1 MKKDSTNY
9 MLINCTIFIFMFYL
23 LLKIGILNKVLDFIL
38 IIFLSFTLSYIIY
51 PIYKKLNKKINKL
64 LSVFIIY
71 GTLISIIILFI
82 YMIIPNT
89 NFILKLNDLFTN
101 ILVFINKLN
110 QKYNLNINL
119 EEYLN
124 NIINYFI
131 NNSVFL
137 IKNIF
142 NFFSKIVFIVI
153 LSICILINM
162 ELLKDLINKLKNKVL
177 IYNINDAL
185 KNYLVA
191 NIKILVIQFVEYTFV
206 FLLIGHPNY
215 ILLGILNSVN
225 TFIPFVGSIITN
237 VVAITTASVI
247 SKNLLIKTA
256 IVSIVLPNIDAYL
269 VSPKIYNSANKISKT
284 LTIAAILIGGYLFDF
299 YGIIFAIPITII
311 VIEVLKYYKI
321 MYNCK

>member
-191 NIKILVIQFVEYTFV
+191 NIKILAIQFVEYTFV

-215 ILLGILNSVN
+215 ILLGILNSVT

-247 SKNLLIKTA
+247 SKKLLIKTA

-321 MYNCK
+321 IPC

>member
-9 MLINCTIFIFMFYL
+9 ILINCAIFIFMFYL
-23 LLKIGILNKVLDFIL
+23 LLKIGILNKILDFIL

-64 LSVFIIY
+64 LSIFIIY
-71 GTLISIIILFI
+71 GTLISTIILFI

-101 ILVFINKLN
+101 ILVFIDKLN

-119 EEYLN
+119 EVYLN

-191 NIKILVIQFVEYTFV
+191 NIKILAIQFFEYTFV
-206 FLLIGHPNY
+206 FLLIGHPDY

-225 TFIPFVGSIITN
+225 TFVPFIGSVITN
-237 VVAITTASVI
+237 IVAITTASVI

-299 YGIIFAIPITII
+299 YGIVFAIPVTII

-321 MYNCK
+321 IPC

>member
-269 VSPKIYNSANKISKT
+269 LSPKIYNSANKISKT

-321 MYNCK
+321 IPC

>member
-9 MLINCTIFIFMFYL
+9 ILINCAIFIFMFYL
-23 LLKIGILNKVLDFIL
+23 LLKIGILNKILDFIL

-64 LSVFIIY
+64 LSIFIIY
-71 GTLISIIILFI
+71 GTLISTIILFI

-101 ILVFINKLN
+101 ILVFIDKLN

-119 EEYLN
+119 EVYLN

-191 NIKILVIQFVEYTFV
+191 NIKILAIQFVEYTFV
-206 FLLIGHPNY
+206 FLLIGHPDY

-225 TFIPFVGSIITN
+225 TFIPFIGSVITN
-237 VVAITTASVI
+237 IVAITTASVI

-284 LTIAAILIGGYLFDF
+284 LTIAAILIGGYIFDF
-299 YGIIFAIPITII
+299 YGIVFAIPVTII

-321 MYNCK
+321 IPC

>member
-142 NFFSKIVFIVI
+142 NFFSNIVFIVI

-321 MYNCK
+321 IPC

>member
-124 NIINYFI
+124 NIIKYFI

-321 MYNCK
+321 IPC

>member
-137 IKNIF
+137 IKNVF

-191 NIKILVIQFVEYTFV
+191 NIKILAIQFVEYTFV

-321 MYNCK
+321 IPC

>member
-9 MLINCTIFIFMFYL
+9 MLINCAIFIFMFYL
-23 LLKIGILNKVLDFIL
+23 LLKIGILNKILDFIL

-64 LSVFIIY
+64 LSILIIY

-101 ILVFINKLN
+101 ILAFIDKLN

-119 EEYLN
+119 EVYLN

-153 LSICILINM
+153 LSICVLINM
-162 ELLKDLINKLKNKVL
+162 ELLKDLINRLKNRVL

-191 NIKILVIQFVEYTFV
+191 NIKILAIQFVEYTFV
-206 FLLIGHPNY
+206 FLLIGHPDY
-215 ILLGILNSVN
+215 ILLGVLNSVN

-256 IVSIVLPNIDAYL
+256 IVSIVLPNIDTYL
-269 VSPKIYNSANKISKT
+269 VSPKIYNNANKISKT
-284 LTIAAILIGGYLFDF
+284 LTIASILIGGYLFDF
-299 YGIIFAIPITII
+299 YGIIFAIPVTII

-321 MYNCK
+321 VPC

>member
-137 IKNIF
+137 IKNVF

-311 VIEVLKYYKI
+311 VIEVLKYYA
-321 MYNCK
+321 NFNT

>member
-9 MLINCTIFIFMFYL
+9 ILINCAIFIFMFYL
-23 LLKIGILNKVLDFIL
+23 LLKIGILNKLLDFIL

-64 LSVFIIY
+64 LSIFIIY
-71 GTLISIIILFI
+71 GTLISTIILFI

-101 ILVFINKLN
+101 ILVFIDKLN

-119 EEYLN
+119 EVYLN

-191 NIKILVIQFVEYTFV
+191 NIKILAIQFVEYTFV
-206 FLLIGHPNY
+206 FLLIGHPDY

-225 TFIPFVGSIITN
+225 TFVPFIGSVITN
-237 VVAITTASVI
+237 IVAITTASVI

-299 YGIIFAIPITII
+299 YGIVFAIPVTII

-321 MYNCK
+321 IPC

>member
-9 MLINCTIFIFMFYL
+9 ILINCAIFIFMFYL
-23 LLKIGILNKVLDFIL
+23 LLKIGILNKILDFIL

-51 PIYKKLNKKINKL
+51 PIYKKINKKINKL
-64 LSVFIIY
+64 LSIFIIY
-71 GTLISIIILFI
+71 GTLISTIILFI

-101 ILVFINKLN
+101 ILVFIDKLN

-119 EEYLN
+119 EVYLN

-191 NIKILVIQFVEYTFV
+191 NIKILAIQFVEYTFV
-206 FLLIGHPNY
+206 FLLIGHPDC

-225 TFIPFVGSIITN
+225 TFVPFIGSVITN
-237 VVAITTASVI
+237 IVAITTASVI

-299 YGIIFAIPITII
+299 YGIVFAIPVTII

-321 MYNCK
+321 IPC

>member
-191 NIKILVIQFVEYTFV
+191 NIKILAIQFVEYTFV

-321 MYNCK
+321 IPC

>member
-137 IKNIF
+137 IRNVF

-321 MYNCK
+321 IPC

>member
-191 NIKILVIQFVEYTFV
+191 NIKILAIQFVEYTFI

-321 MYNCK
+321 IPC

>member
-9 MLINCTIFIFMFYL
+9 ILINCAIFIFMFYL
-23 LLKIGILNKVLDFIL
+23 LLKIGILNKILDFIL

-64 LSVFIIY
+64 LSIFIIY
-71 GTLISIIILFI
+71 GTLISTIILFI

-119 EEYLN
+119 EVYLN
-124 NIINYFI
+124 SVINYFI

-137 IKNIF
+137 IKNVF

-191 NIKILVIQFVEYTFV
+191 NIKILAIQFVEYTFV

-299 YGIIFAIPITII
+299 YGIVFAIPVTII

-321 MYNCK
+321 IPC

>member
-119 EEYLN
+119 EVYLN

-321 MYNCK
+321 IPC

>member
-51 PIYKKLNKKINKL
+51 PIYKKLNKKINKI

-321 MYNCK
+321 IPC

>member
-269 VSPKIYNSANKISKT
+269 VSPKIYNSANKFSKT

-321 MYNCK
+321 IPC

>member
-9 MLINCTIFIFMFYL
+9 ILINCAIFIFMFYL
-23 LLKIGILNKVLDFIL
+23 LLKIGILNKILDFIL

-64 LSVFIIY
+64 LSIFIIY
-71 GTLISIIILFI
+71 GTLISTIILFI

-101 ILVFINKLN
+101 ILVFIDKLN

-119 EEYLN
+119 EVYLN

-142 NFFSKIVFIVI
+142 NFFSKIVFIII

-191 NIKILVIQFVEYTFV
+191 NIKILAIQFVEYTFV
-206 FLLIGHPNY
+206 FLLIGHPDY
-215 ILLGILNSVN
+215 ILLGVLNSVN

-299 YGIIFAIPITII
+299 YGIVFAIPVTII

-321 MYNCK
+321 IPC

>member
-71 GTLISIIILFI
+71 VTLISIIILFI

-321 MYNCK
+321 IPC

>member
-9 MLINCTIFIFMFYL
+9 ILINCAIFIFMFYL
-23 LLKIGILNKVLDFIL
+23 LLKIGILNKILDFIL

-64 LSVFIIY
+64 LSIFIIY
-71 GTLISIIILFI
+71 GTLISTIILFI

-101 ILVFINKLN
+101 ILVFIDKLN

-119 EEYLN
+119 EVYLN

-191 NIKILVIQFVEYTFV
+191 NIKILAIQFVEYTFV
-206 FLLIGHPNY
+206 FLLIGHPDY
-215 ILLGILNSVN
+215 ILLGVLNSVN

-237 VVAITTASVI
+237 IVAITTASVI
-247 SKNLLIKTA
+247 SRNLLIKTA

-299 YGIIFAIPITII
+299 YGIVFAIPVTII

-321 MYNCK
+321 IPC

>member
-9 MLINCTIFIFMFYL
+9 ILINCAIFIFMFYL
-23 LLKIGILNKVLDFIL
+23 LLKIGILNKLLDFIL

-64 LSVFIIY
+64 LSIFIIY
-71 GTLISIIILFI
+71 GTLISTIILFI

-119 EEYLN
+119 EVYLN
-124 NIINYFI
+124 SVINYFI

-137 IKNIF
+137 IKNVF

-191 NIKILVIQFVEYTFV
+191 NIKILAIQFVEYTFV
-206 FLLIGHPNY
+206 FLLIGHPDY

-225 TFIPFVGSIITN
+225 TFVPFIGSVITN
-237 VVAITTASVI
+237 IVAITTASVI
-247 SKNLLIKTA
+247 SRNLLIKTA

-299 YGIIFAIPITII
+299 YGIIFAIPVTII

-321 MYNCK
+321 IPC

>member
-9 MLINCTIFIFMFYL
+9 ILINCAIFIFMFYL
-23 LLKIGILNKVLDFIL
+23 LLKIGILNKILDFIL

-64 LSVFIIY
+64 LSIFIIY
-71 GTLISIIILFI
+71 GTLISTIILFI

-101 ILVFINKLN
+101 ILVFIDKLN
-110 QKYNLNINL
+110 QKYNLNVNL
-119 EEYLN
+119 EVYLN

-191 NIKILVIQFVEYTFV
+191 NIKILAIQFVEYTFV
-206 FLLIGHPNY
+206 FLLIGHPDY

-225 TFIPFVGSIITN
+225 TFVPFVGSIITN

-299 YGIIFAIPITII
+299 YGIVFAIPVTII

-321 MYNCK
+321 IPC

>member
-9 MLINCTIFIFMFYL
+9 ILINSAIFIFMFYL
-23 LLKIGILNKVLDFIL
+23 LLKIGILNKILDFIL

-64 LSVFIIY
+64 LSIFIIY
-71 GTLISIIILFI
+71 GTLISTIILFI

-101 ILVFINKLN
+101 ILVFIDKLN
-110 QKYNLNINL
+110 QKYNLNINI
-119 EEYLN
+119 EVYLN

-191 NIKILVIQFVEYTFV
+191 NIKILAIQFVEYTFV
-206 FLLIGHPNY
+206 FLLIGHPDY
-215 ILLGILNSVN
+215 ILLGVLNSVN

-237 VVAITTASVI
+237 IVAITTASVI

-299 YGIIFAIPITII
+299 YGIVFAIPVTII

-321 MYNCK
+321 IPC

>member
-82 YMIIPNT
+82 YMIIPNA

-131 NNSVFL
+131 NNSVCL

-321 MYNCK
+321 IPC

>member
-71 GTLISIIILFI
+71 GTLILIIILFI

-137 IKNIF
+137 IKNVF

-321 MYNCK
+321 IPC

>member
-71 GTLISIIILFI
+71 VTLISIIILFI

-191 NIKILVIQFVEYTFV
+191 NIKILAIQFVEYTFV

-321 MYNCK
+321 IPC

>member
-1 MKKDSTNY
+1 MKKDSTKY
-9 MLINCTIFIFMFYL
+9 MLINCAIFIFMFYL
-23 LLKIGILNKVLDFIL
+23 LLKIGILNKILDFIL

-51 PIYKKLNKKINKL
+51 PIYKKLNKKISKL
-64 LSVFIIY
+64 LSILIIY
-71 GTLISIIILFI
+71 GTLILIIILFI

-101 ILVFINKLN
+101 ILAFIDKLN

-119 EEYLN
+119 KVYLN

-162 ELLKDLINKLKNKVL
+162 ELLKDLINKLKSRVL

-191 NIKILVIQFVEYTFV
+191 NIKILAIQFVEYTFV
-206 FLLIGHPNY
+206 FLLIGHPDY
-215 ILLGILNSVN
+215 ILLGALNSVN

-299 YGIIFAIPITII
+299 YGIVFAIPVTII

-321 MYNCK
+321 IPC

>member
-9 MLINCTIFIFMFYL
+9 ILINCAIFIFMFYL
-23 LLKIGILNKVLDFIL
+23 LLKIGILNKILDFIL

-64 LSVFIIY
+64 LSIFIIY
-71 GTLISIIILFI
+71 GTLISTIILFI

-101 ILVFINKLN
+101 ILVFIDKLN

-119 EEYLN
+119 EVYLN

-191 NIKILVIQFVEYTFV
+191 NIKILAIQFVEYTFV
-206 FLLIGHPNY
+206 FLLIGHPDY

-225 TFIPFVGSIITN
+225 TFVPFIGSVITN

-247 SKNLLIKTA
+247 SRNLLIKTA

-299 YGIIFAIPITII
+299 YGIVFAIPVTII
-311 VIEVLKYYKI
+311 VIEVLKYCKI
-321 MYNCK
+321 IPC

>member
-321 MYNCK
+321 IPCSV